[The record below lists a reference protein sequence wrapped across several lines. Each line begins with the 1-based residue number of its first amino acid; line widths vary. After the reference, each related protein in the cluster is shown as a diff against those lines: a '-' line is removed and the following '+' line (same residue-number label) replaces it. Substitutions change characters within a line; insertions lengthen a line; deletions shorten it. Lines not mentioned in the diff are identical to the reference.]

1 MITDY
6 LKYVNDDAYVVKH
19 EIKIDS
25 FLIKGQNRLNMEWV
39 KAWRDWLMCDH
50 VLKTQTHFI
59 FCQRIEDA
67 QIIEENVEV

>member
-6 LKYVNDDAYVVKH
+6 LKYVNDDAYVVKR

-25 FLIKGQNRLNMEWV
+25 FVGKGQHSLNMEWV
-39 KAWRDWLMCDH
+39 KAWRDWLQCDH

-67 QIIEENVEV
+67 KEVGEHVEV

>member
-6 LKYVNDDAYVVKH
+6 LKYVSDDAYVVKR

-59 FCQRIEDA
+59 FCQRIEEA
-67 QIIEENVEV
+67 QIIEGNVEV